1 MEDTMTISSK
11 EQERAETLSLVR
23 EGVLLKKEAAER
35 LNLSTRQL
43 RRIYKDFCKYGIKG
57 LISKNRGK
65 ASNRKIPETTVA
77 RIVERIKERYP
88 DFKPTLAHE
97 KLIEEDG
104 FNLSLSSVRRIMI
117 NSGILAPK
125 ARKQKRVHTRR
136 ERRSCFGE
144 LVQIDGS
151 FHDWFEGRAPKCC
164 LIVFVDDATSAL
176 LGLRFVES
184 ESLIAYFQVAKKYF
198 TEYGRPQAFYAD
210 KHGVFRVNHGSCM
223 ESKLTQFGRAM
234 KELDIRM
241 ISAHSPQA
249 KGRVERANSTLQ
261 DRLVKELR
269 LRNIS
274 CMKDANTYLSEF
286 CENYNNR
293 FAVAPMNSVNA
304 HRDLDHS
311 HDLERILSIQETRQ
325 VSKTLSFQYEN
336 VHYQILEDGYKARSL
351 IKRKVLVCKSLS
363 GSVTVFN
370 KDEKL
375 SFTTT
380 NQVRN
385 QPVSLDSKNLN
396 SELNKWLNKQP
407 RYRPSKDHPWKRR
420 II

>member
-1 MEDTMTISSK
+1 M
-11 EQERAETLSLVR
+11 
-23 EGVLLKKEAAER
+23 
-35 LNLSTRQL
+35 
-43 RRIYKDFCKYGIKG
+43 
-57 LISKNRGK
+57 
-65 ASNRKIPETTVA
+65 VA
-77 RIVERIKERYP
+77 I
-88 DFKPTLAHE
+88 
-97 KLIEEDG
+97 
-104 FNLSLSSVRRIMI
+104 
-117 NSGILAPK
+117 
-125 ARKQKRVHTRR
+125 RV
-136 ERRSCFGE
+136 
-144 LVQIDGS
+144 
-151 FHDWFEGRAPKCC
+151 

-198 TEYGRPQAFYAD
+198 LEYGRPQAFYAD

-223 ESKLTQFGRAM
+223 ESRLTQFGRAM

-293 FAVAPMNSVNA
+293 FAVAPMNSANA

-336 VHYQILEDGYKARSL
+336 VHYQILEEGYKARSL

-370 KDEKL
+370 KKNKKL
-375 SFTTT
+375 SFTAT

-385 QPVSLDSKNLN
+385 QAISLDSKNLN

-420 II
+420 RI